1 MDTLGELEKLV
12 DGIIEENKTLKEEN
26 AKLKETVES
35 LELENLELNEVV
47 EKYQKMVNAL
57 LEKLR
62 SSLDKVEEASGD
74 AQS

>member
-62 SSLDKVEEASGD
+62 SSLDKVEEAPGD